1 MNPRHTEVIAH
12 ADHSLTLTFANG
24 EIRRFDL
31 EPYLRY
37 PCFEPLKQTAFC
49 LLASCDHGTVAW
61 PQNIDCDPDT
71 LYLESKPVAQAEA
84 A

>member
-1 MNPRHTEVIAH
+1 MNPRPTQVIAH
-12 ADHSLTLTFANG
+12 ADHSLTLTFTNG

-31 EPYLRY
+31 APYLRY
-37 PCFEPLKQTAFC
+37 PCFEPLKKTGFF
-49 LLASCDHGTVAW
+49 LLAHCDHGTVAW
-61 PQNIDCDPDT
+61 PQNIDFDPDT